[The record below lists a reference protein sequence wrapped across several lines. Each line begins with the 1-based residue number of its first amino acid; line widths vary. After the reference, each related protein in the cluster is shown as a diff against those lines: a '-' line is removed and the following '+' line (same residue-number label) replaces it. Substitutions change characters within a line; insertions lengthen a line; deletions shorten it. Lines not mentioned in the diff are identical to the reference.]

1 MQWEHNTISMIFLPK
16 MHNKIQSWETIRQTQ
31 KEIFYLK
38 KKKKKEQPIVFKNA
52 LKGKERLNW
61 VYFL

>member
-1 MQWEHNTISMIFLPK
+1 MRNY
-16 MHNKIQSWETIRQTQ
+16 QTNP
-31 KEIFYLK
+31 ERNILFK

>member
-1 MQWEHNTISMIFLPK
+1 MRNY
-16 MHNKIQSWETIRQTQ
+16 QTNP
-31 KEIFYLK
+31 ERDILF
-38 KKKKKEQPIVFKNA
+38 KKKEQAIVFKNA

>member
-1 MQWEHNTISMIFLPK
+1 MIFLPK
-16 MHNKIQSWETIRQTQ
+16 NAQQNPIMRNYQT
-31 KEIFYLK
+31 KPEIIILL
-38 KKKKKEQPIVFKNA
+38 KKKKEQPVVFKNA